1 MIMWRRKGWLEGT
14 DDDGD
19 DDYYHHHDHRHHHY
33 YHVMILVII
42 MLTIRQN
49 DCIGQKGILVE
60 IRCY

>member
-1 MIMWRRKGWLEGT
+1 MLSEIRDNELTLMIMWRRKGWLEGT

-49 DCIGQKGILVE
+49 DCI
-60 IRCY
+60 